1 LSIAKQRVQEKV
13 LAIAATGVLKFQAEE
28 LSPFHQAEDARKPEY
43 EALVHKLQDIKDQN
57 DQIAY
62 VYIMR
67 PTGIPEQY
75 AFVAD
80 SNSTD
85 PFTEKDR
92 NGDGL
97 MNQDDEAVFPG
108 HLYDNTGSIPPTS
121 DAFLRPTAFEPYTD
135 PWGTFISGWA
145 PIKDAYGTS
154 VAVLGV
160 DMNVEIVPLLSAQT
174 FALFSVFVGALILAF
189 FLRPSKLRDSLFKEL
204 LELLYNKK
212 FLLFVSLYIFSAC
225 VVVAGMSWHT
235 KSLHLEKAKELLQS
249 IAVTGAL
256 QIDGNDLA
264 QLQVQ
269 DDWKKPEWAK
279 VVHILENIR
288 RGNPNILY
296 VYILRKNPQNPMK
309 IDFVSDS
316 HSLNPFA
323 NSDDDL
329 TNDIEVMNEGRDPGV
344 SRS

>member
-1 LSIAKQRVQEKV
+1 
-13 LAIAATGVLKFQAEE
+13 
-28 LSPFHQAEDARKPEY
+28 
-43 EALVHKLQDIKDQN
+43 
-57 DQIAY
+57 
-62 VYIMR
+62 M
-67 PTGIPEQY
+67 
-75 AFVAD
+75 
-80 SNSTD
+80 
-85 PFTEKDR
+85 
-92 NGDGL
+92 
-97 MNQDDEAVFPG
+97 
-108 HLYDNTGSIPPTS
+108 
-121 DAFLRPTAFEPYTD
+121 
-135 PWGTFISGWA
+135 
-145 PIKDAYGTS
+145 
-154 VAVLGV
+154 
-160 DMNVEIVPLLSAQT
+160 
-174 FALFSVFVGALILAF
+174 
-189 FLRPSKLRDSLFKEL
+189 
-204 LELLYNKK
+204 
-212 FLLFVSLYIFSAC
+212 
-225 VVVAGMSWHT
+225 
-235 KSLHLEKAKELLQS
+235 QS

-344 SRS
+344 PDTPESDVLAWPGQPYEEASLVDIERAYRGPTTSRNFYKDTWGIQISGYAPIKDDAGNVTGILGVDMSKPQFKKESHDEVVMFILLVFFVLLFTTFASSRLHGSLLTKLMRVFIKKSRH